1 MTDVVDSK
9 TRSRMMAGIKGKN
22 TRPEILVRS
31 ALHMRG
37 FRFKLHDKTLPGKP
51 DLVLPKYKAVI
62 NVHGCFWHGHDCKFF
77 KVPSTR
83 TDFWLSKINGN
94 RSRDGLQKEA
104 LLEQGWR
111 VLTIW
116 ECALRS
122 KKPDNLHSTID
133 QISIWLVSPS
143 STLEIDIDTTY

>member
-31 ALHMRG
+31 ALHRRG

-62 NVHGCFWHGHDCKFF
+62 NIHGCFWHGHDCKFF

-83 TDFWLSKINGN
+83 TDFWLTKINGN

-111 VLTIW
+111 VLTVW
-116 ECALRS
+116 ECALRG
-122 KKPDNLHSTID
+122 KKADTLQLTID
-133 QISIWLVSPS
+133 SISAWLTSKSPIAS
-143 STLEIDIDTTY
+143 IDTKD